1 MKNILELQAVSKKV
15 KGKFL
20 VNQVSMEIKEGTICG
35 LLGPNGAG
43 KTTIIR
49 MLTGLIRPTSGT
61 IFINEKNVS
70 KERTS
75 ALRNVG
81 AIVEAPI
88 FFSYM
93 TGRDNLKNLA
103 RLHDNIDKSQVN
115 EKVVEVLQIVGLL
128 KRADEKVSTY
138 SLGMKQ
144 RLGIAQALLG
154 NPDLLILDEPAN
166 GLDPIGMRELREL
179 IITLNQTYGKTIL
192 ISSHLLDEIQKICSQ
207 VIIIREG
214 ELVWSGKLSDNQQV
228 NLEEMFIQLVTK

>member
-214 ELVWSGKLSDNQQV
+214 ELVWSGRLSDNQQV